1 MGILKRS
8 AYKTDVPRSYPKVN
22 SFKSNLPAPGT
33 PYHIEM
39 ASRDGDE
46 NGPGRRPRVNQ
57 PAVADGQGPADWS
70 DGEDDVDDDIVNDDD
85 AEEDTDDD
93 SEDSEDGDEN
103 EDIFAHIQYVQLQRD
118 LRKQGLITE
127 NAELTA
133 DKMEAEVTLV

>member
-1 MGILKRS
+1 M
-8 AYKTDVPRSYPKVN
+8 
-22 SFKSNLPAPGT
+22 AP
-33 PYHIEM
+33 
-39 ASRDGDE
+39 RDGDE

-85 AEEDTDDD
+85 AEEDTDD
-93 SEDSEDGDEN
+93 SEDSMDGDEN
-103 EDIFAHIQYVQLQRD
+103 EDIIAHLQYVQLQRD

-133 DKMEAEVTLV
+133 DKMEAEVTLVEEQDETDKIREDIRRIEAQIARLRSEDPPFG

>member
-1 MGILKRS
+1 M
-8 AYKTDVPRSYPKVN
+8 
-22 SFKSNLPAPGT
+22 AP
-33 PYHIEM
+33 
-39 ASRDGDE
+39 RDGDE

-133 DKMEAEVTLV
+133 DKMEAEVTLVEEQDETDKIREDIRRIEAQIARLRSEDPPFG

>member
-1 MGILKRS
+1 M
-8 AYKTDVPRSYPKVN
+8 APK
-22 SFKSNLPAPGT
+22 
-33 PYHIEM
+33 
-39 ASRDGDE
+39 DGDE

-93 SEDSEDGDEN
+93 SEDSEDNDDEN
-103 EDIFAHIQYVQLQRD
+103 EDIIAHLQYVQLQRED
-118 LRKQGLITE
+118 LRRMELITE

-133 DKMEAEVTLV
+133 DRMEAEVTLVEEQDETDKIREDIRRIEVQIERLKSEAPILWI